1 MLTLR
6 TNNELQVS
14 LARIVA
20 MPTRKASSSVQPTTI
35 PANAEVAKTDANPV
49 AIEAFFLH
57 FFTHVH
63 MTATAMEALGSTGSS
78 LTKHRILG
86 FATMTPGI
94 SVGELVKAFRVSH
107 QNLNEP
113 LRALLK
119 DGYLVAKI
127 GVEDRRQKNL
137 FATAKGSRLFR
148 KVLSDQLVRLQHA
161 FEAAGPE
168 ATRGFLEVH
177 RHFVE
182 PSDRE
187 WIARA
192 SAQMRSGSLS
202 E

>member
-1 MLTLR
+1 MVTLGSV
-6 TNNELQVS
+6 TGS
-14 LARIVA
+14 WAPLARIVV
-20 MPTRKASSSVQPTTI
+20 MPARKPLSSAEI
-35 PANAEVAKTDANPV
+35 APAPPAHEVAPPDAVPV
-49 AIEAFFLH
+49 AMEAFFLH

-94 SVGELVKAFRVSH
+94 SVGELVKAYRVSH

-148 KVLSDQLVRLQHA
+148 KVLSEQLVRLQEA
-161 FEAAGPE
+161 FDAAGPE

-177 RHFVE
+177 RHFVQ
-182 PSDRE
+182 PSDRD

-192 SAQMRSGSLS
+192 SEQMRSNPVSG
-202 E
+202 